1 MAPSPRRARRVV
13 VLRVLLVTLVVANL
27 LFFAFTRGSLDG
39 FLGLR
44 ALGDREPERLANQ
57 VRPET
62 IRLLPM
68 SAAASAPVEATACYE
83 TPTFAAGE
91 AAAVEA
97 ILASSLPAGAW
108 ADTRGERAPGSKT
121 EVTHTYRVAD
131 ADAALAAKLAALKL
145 DPSGR
150 GFSAC
155 AKADRPR

>member
-1 MAPSPRRARRVV
+1 MAAASGRALRIV
-13 VLRVLLVTLVVANL
+13 VLRLLLAVLVVANL

-68 SAAASAPVEATACYE
+68 SAAASAPADARACLE
-83 TPTFAAGE
+83 TPLFGAAE
-91 AAAVEA
+91 APAVEA
-97 ILASSLPAGAW
+97 ALASNLPAGAW
-108 ADTRGERAPGSKT
+108 TDTRGERTVGTRT
-121 EVTHTYRVAD
+121 EVTHSYRVSS

-145 DPSGR
+145 DPTGR
-150 GFSAC
+150 GFSPC